1 MMKWIEK
8 GFRACLLMVLGL
20 ALFSSCKDEYK
31 ERYEDQQKADEQ
43 IIVKYLQDN
52 NITNYQRQASGV
64 YYLPQT
70 PGTGAKVQQTS
81 TVEMHSIGRLLGY
94 SGTPKFESTYENGQT
109 KRVRLGAQQVVRG
122 LEEGLL
128 LMQQGE
134 KASILIPSGL
144 AYGRYGNYGS
154 IPPNAVL
161 LYEIDLI
168 KVE

>member
-1 MMKWIEK
+1 MKLMNK
-8 GFRACLLMVLGL
+8 TLRVCLLLVLGL
-20 ALFSSCKDEYK
+20 SLFSSCKDEFK

-43 IIVKYLQDN
+43 TIQKYLQDN

-70 PGTGAKVQQTS
+70 PGNGPKVQASS
-81 TVEMHSIGRLLGY
+81 TVEIHSIGRLVGY
-94 SGTPKFESTYENGQT
+94 QGTPKFESTYENGQT
-109 KRVRLGAQQVVRG
+109 KRVRLGLNQVVRG
-122 LEEGLL
+122 LEEGLQ
-128 LMQQGE
+128 LMQQDE
-134 KASILIPSGL
+134 KATIIVPSGL

-161 LYEIDLI
+161 LYEIHLL